1 MTDPSNYKTL
11 EELSLRWCSQHWQLA
26 VHGTCCARKPF
37 FLINRQDIY
46 ISKQTSFENIAFIA
60 LKTKISYKI
69 CTRHFSMQKLPS
81 LTCSGNNDTTKWF
94 SLYPTLLSLS
104 LSPPN
109 PGILHGAGKLVKE
122 HYSCR
127 KLGQTLTAHARALS
141 CNGAYAPFCNVYNC
155 AVPMK
160 TKS

>member
-60 LKTKISYKI
+60 LKTKNGYKI
-69 CTRHFSMQKLPS
+69 CTTRHFSMQKLPS

-94 SLYPTLLSLS
+94 SPYPTLLSLP
-104 LSPPN
+104 LSPPQ
-109 PGILHGAGKLVKE
+109 PGYLAWGRQIGERTLLLPQTWSNADCTCKGSFLQRCIHSIL
-122 HYSCR
+122 
-127 KLGQTLTAHARALS
+127 
-141 CNGAYAPFCNVYNC
+141 
-155 AVPMK
+155 
-160 TKS
+160 